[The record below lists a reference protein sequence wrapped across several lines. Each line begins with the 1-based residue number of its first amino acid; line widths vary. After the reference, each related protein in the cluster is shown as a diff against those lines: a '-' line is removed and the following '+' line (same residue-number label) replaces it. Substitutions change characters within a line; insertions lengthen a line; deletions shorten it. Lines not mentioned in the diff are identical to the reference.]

1 MARGTTRPYCA
12 SPSISYQAPQSLTI
26 EQHLANKDPYRVSPP
41 STIPIPWPFMKDE
54 TISPELS
61 QLELAIQK
69 PCHGICSRH
78 SISIDSVT
86 IEALHRKDQWPRIVS
101 PTLMISTSDEETC
114 SWKAAAIELHDLVSK
129 DSWFLL
135 SNGNTLSVELR
146 NPSKIGASDHQRS
159 ARR

>member
-12 SPSISYQAPQSLTI
+12 SPSISYQAPRSLTI

-41 STIPIPWPFMKDE
+41 NTIPIPWPFIKDE

-101 PTLMISTSDEETC
+101 PTLMISTSEQKTS
-114 SWKAAAIELHDLVSK
+114 SWKAAAIEFHDLVSK
-129 DSWFLL
+129 NSWFLL

-146 NPSKIGASDHQRS
+146 NPSKIGASDHQRG